1 MSRCPVFGYT
11 NTVTEKTSTASA
23 QKTYGMPSARV
34 LDIRRTEV
42 LSVEEQMRIIT
53 SGAAQIVPEA
63 DLKKKLE
70 RGVPLNIKLGVD
82 PTSPD
87 LHLGHAVPLRKM
99 RQFQDLGHTVTLIIG
114 NGTALIGDP
123 SGKNST
129 RPQLSQEQVEANAQ
143 TYVNQAMKILD
154 PEKTTIVHNAD
165 WILSLD
171 LKGLLELCSKF
182 TVARILERDDFTKR
196 YQSQTPIALHEFL
209 YPVMQAYDSTVI
221 KADVEMGGT
230 DQLFNLLAG
239 RELMEKMGMEPQVA
253 LTMPLLE
260 GTDGVRKM
268 SKSYGNYIGL
278 TDEPAD
284 MFGKTMSIPDE
295 MIAKYYRLASS
306 KTPEEVDAIE
316 AALAD
321 GSADPYELKR
331 ALGRDLCDT
340 YHGAGAGEEAQAEFD
355 RVFKESQ
362 LPEDIAVVSVD
373 LTPNDEGLIYLPG
386 VLKEAG
392 LAPSAGE
399 ARRLIDGGGVK
410 IDQKPVAPKTYN
422 IDPALLHSGCVLQVG
437 KRKYARLA

>member
-1 MSRCPVFGYT
+1 MLPV
-11 NTVTEKTSTASA
+11 
-23 QKTYGMPSARV
+23 
-34 LDIRRTEV
+34 D
-42 LSVEEQMRIIT
+42 EQMRIIT
-53 SGAAQIVPEA
+53 SGTAQIVPEEG
-63 DLKKKLE
+63 LRKKLE

-99 RQFQDLGHTVTLIIG
+99 RQFQDLGHKVTLIIG

-129 RPQLSQEQVEANAQ
+129 RPQLSSEQIEANAE
-143 TYVNQAMKILD
+143 TYVSQAMKILD

-221 KADVEMGGT
+221 KAD
-230 DQLFNLLAG
+230 
-239 RELMEKMGMEPQVA
+239 MEKMGMEPQVA

-268 SKSYGNYIGL
+268 SKSYGNYVGL
-278 TDEPAD
+278 TDAPAD
-284 MFGKTMSIPDE
+284 AFGKIMSIPDE
-295 MIAKYYRLASS
+295 MIGKYYRLASTLS
-306 KTPEEVDAIE
+306 VDEVDAID

-331 ALGRDLCDT
+331 ALAVNIVDA
-340 YHGAGAGEEAQAEFD
+340 YHGAGAGEEAKAAFD
-355 RVFKESQ
+355 RVFKQDE
-362 LPEDIAVVSVD
+362 LPEDIAEVHVD
-373 LTPNDEGLIYLPG
+373 LTPNAEGLVYLAG

-410 IDQKPVAPKTYN
+410 IDQQPVAPKSYN
-422 IDPALLHSGCVLQVG
+422 VDPALLHAGTVLQVG
-437 KRKYARLA
+437 KRKFARLA

>member
-1 MSRCPVFGYT
+1 M
-11 NTVTEKTSTASA
+11 
-23 QKTYGMPSARV
+23 
-34 LDIRRTEV
+34 
-42 LSVEEQMRIIT
+42 LSVDEQMKVIA
-53 SGAAQIVPEA
+53 SGVAKIVPEEG
-63 DLKKKLE
+63 LRKKLE

-99 RQFQDLGHTVTLIIG
+99 RQFQDLGHKVTLIIG

-129 RPQLSQEQVEANAQ
+129 RPQLSLEQIEANAD
-143 TYVNQAMKILD
+143 TYVAQAMKILD
-154 PEKTTIVHNAD
+154 PARTTIVHNGD

-209 YPVMQAYDSTVI
+209 YPVMQAFDSVQI
-221 KADVEMGGT
+221 GADVEMGGT

-239 RELMEKMGMEPQVA
+239 RELMEKSGMEPQIA

-268 SKSYGNYIGL
+268 SKSYGNYVGL

-284 MFGKTMSIPDE
+284 MFGKIMSIPDA
-295 MIAKYYRLASS
+295 MIGKYYRLASTLS
-306 KTPEEVDAIE
+306 VEEVDAIDQ
-316 AALAD
+316 ALAD

-331 ALGRDLCDT
+331 ALARNICDM
-340 YHGAGAGEEAQAEFD
+340 YHGAGAGDAAQAEFVHVHKD
-355 RVFKESQ
+355 RE
-362 LPEDIAVVSVD
+362 LPSDVPEAKVD
-373 LTPNDEGLIYLPG
+373 LTPGDDGLVYLPG
-386 VLKEAG
+386 VLKAAG
-392 LAPSAGE
+392 LSASAGQ
-399 ARRLIDGGGVK
+399 ARRDIDGGGVK
-410 IDQKPVAPKTYN
+410 LDGVAVAPKTYN
-422 IDPALLHSGCVLQVG
+422 VEPSALVAGTVLQVG
-437 KRKYARLA
+437 KRHFARLA

>member
-1 MSRCPVFGYT
+1 M
-11 NTVTEKTSTASA
+11 
-23 QKTYGMPSARV
+23 
-34 LDIRRTEV
+34 
-42 LSVEEQMRIIT
+42 LSVDEQMRIIT
-53 SGAAQIVPEA
+53 SGAAKIVPEA
-63 DLKKKLE
+63 DLRKKLE
-70 RGVPLNIKLGVD
+70 KGEPLNIKLGVD

-99 RQFQDLGHTVTLIIG
+99 RQFQDLGHNVTLIIG

-129 RPQLSQEQVEANAQ
+129 RPQLSQEQIEANAE
-143 TYVNQAMKILD
+143 TYVSQAMKILD
-154 PEKTTIVHNAD
+154 PEKTTIVHNGD
-165 WILSLD
+165 WILSMD
-171 LKGLLELCSKF
+171 LAGLLQVCSKF

-209 YPVMQAYDSTVI
+209 YPVMQAYDSVMI

-239 RELMEKMGMEPQVA
+239 RELMEKMGMEPQIA

-278 TDEPAD
+278 TDAPKD

-295 MIAKYYRLASS
+295 MIGKYYRLASS
-306 KTPEEVDAIE
+306 LTPAEVDKID

-340 YHGAGAGEEAQAEFD
+340 YHGASGYRAFTCVSSYYKSFRHFCHIISVAHPGNIVLFD
-355 RVFKESQ
+355 ILKKNIIFIELYSCFPILTHISAFNSASQ
-362 LPEDIAVVSVD
+362 RLSHQLMSIAN
-373 LTPNDEGLIYLPG
+373 T
-386 VLKEAG
+386 
-392 LAPSAGE
+392 
-399 ARRLIDGGGVK
+399 
-410 IDQKPVAPKTYN
+410 
-422 IDPALLHSGCVLQVG
+422 
-437 KRKYARLA
+437 KYRYA